1 MVSIL
6 QYIVNLIIEVVA
18 IVLLIGAVIE
28 VFIGLPISA
37 IALTFISLVL
47 VMTMYR
53 PISLEDAF

>member
-18 IVLLIGAVIE
+18 IALLIGAVIE
-28 VFIGLPISA
+28 VFIGLPVSA

-47 VMTMYR
+47 VMSMYR
-53 PISLEDAF
+53 PISLEDVF

>member
-6 QYIVNLIIEVVA
+6 QYIVNFIIDVVA

-47 VMTMYR
+47 VMSMYR
-53 PISLEDAF
+53 PISLDDVF

>member
-6 QYIVNLIIEVVA
+6 QYILNLTIEVVA

-47 VMTMYR
+47 VMSMYR
-53 PISLEDAF
+53 PISLEDVF

>member
-18 IVLLIGAVIE
+18 VVLLIGAVIE

-47 VMTMYR
+47 VMSMYR
-53 PISLEDAF
+53 PISLEDVF

>member
-47 VMTMYR
+47 VMSMYR
-53 PISLEDAF
+53 PISLEDVF

>member
-18 IVLLIGAVIE
+18 IVLLIGAIIE

-47 VMTMYR
+47 VMSMYR
-53 PISLEDAF
+53 PISLEDVF